1 VRPEPGRPGRAR
13 RTADR
18 EDVRRRQVAVTGG
31 GLLALALVVGLLV
44 ALFGGDDAPG
54 GSSSPLPDPDGSPSA
69 MVALSVTG
77 APHALLAVVGSGGT
91 PDPAALVLPP
101 GTTVEVPGQGEATVE
116 DVQALAGDSMRT
128 AISNALGA
136 WAARFGVLDLAHLAG
151 AIDRAGGL
159 RVSIPDPVTV
169 EDGQVLGPGDTTLT
183 GPQTSGYLAVGG
195 DDATLRWMVV
205 LEALVDQQILQAS
218 DFTESDDAEGAIAI
232 LAGADGAAADLVP
245 IQLVGGSLSIPAQP
259 DLDLLMGEL
268 FATSP
273 PVPVIVQNGSGRPG
287 VGEGVAARILPV
299 GFRVVLSQNAESF
312 KHDVTEITA
321 TGDEHVDDAEAIR
334 DALGV
339 GTVQVTQVPSG
350 LADVAIVV
358 GKDFE
363 A

>member
-1 VRPEPGRPGRAR
+1 MKPQTGRPGRAR
-13 RTADR
+13 RAADR
-18 EDVRRRQVAVTGG
+18 ADVRRRQVAVTGG
-31 GLLALALVVGLLV
+31 GLLAIALVVGLLV
-44 ALFGGDDAPG
+44 ALLGDGDAPDDPS
-54 GSSSPLPDPDGSPSA
+54 GSVADPVGSPSM

-91 PDPAALVLPP
+91 VDPAALVLPP
-101 GTTVEVPGQGEATVE
+101 GTTIEVPGQGEATAE

-128 AISNALGA
+128 AMSNALGA
-136 WAARFGVLDLAHLAG
+136 WAARFGVLDLSHLAG

-169 EDGQVLGPGDTTLT
+169 EGGQVLGPGDTTLT
-183 GPQTSGYLAVGG
+183 GPQATAYLAVAG
-195 DDATLRWMVV
+195 DDASLRWMVV
-205 LEALVDQQILQAS
+205 LEAVVDQQILQAS
-218 DFTESDDAEGAIAI
+218 DLTESDDAEEAIAI

-259 DLDLLMGEL
+259 DLDQLVGEL
-268 FATSP
+268 FATPP
-273 PVPVIVQNGSGRPG
+273 PVPVIVQNGSGQPG
-287 VGEGVAARILPV
+287 VGEAVAARILPG

-321 TGDEHVDDAEAIR
+321 TGEEHVDDAEAIR